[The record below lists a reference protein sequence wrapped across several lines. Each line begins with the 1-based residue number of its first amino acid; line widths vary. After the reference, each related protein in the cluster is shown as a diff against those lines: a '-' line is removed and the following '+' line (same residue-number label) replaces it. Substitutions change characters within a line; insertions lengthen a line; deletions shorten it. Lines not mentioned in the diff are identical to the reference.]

1 MIEDQTTSQQEMNVT
16 DKENISVE
24 NTLSKHEVCSNKD
37 GLKKPESAEVTTCN
51 KSESSGN
58 LKNIKTVSVNN
69 QESTI
74 ISRELAEKKNIRTPM
89 ATNVNNS
96 MERFV

>member
-1 MIEDQTTSQQEMNVT
+1 MNVT
-16 DKENISVE
+16 DKENILDES
-24 NTLSKHEVCSNKD
+24 TLSSSQHEVCSNKG

-51 KSESSGN
+51 ESENSGN
-58 LKNIKTVSVNN
+58 LKNNKYANVNN

-74 ISRELAEKKNIRTPM
+74 TSRELAEKKTVRTQM
-89 ATNVNNS
+89 TTNVNHS